1 MDFKKLTK
9 ILLALLS
16 AVLIVVGLFSA
27 FAPKKVAAKQKDE
40 TVRIGKMVN
49 HPSIQLDKLI
59 EYYLEECNVNK
70 DKIAILIHSFETGE
84 EYILN
89 PNVDFTAAST
99 YKLPLGV
106 KYYEMINDGEIS
118 LSDHLT
124 VQSNHYE
131 EGGPTY
137 YAKVGS
143 AISVETLLHR
153 MIQISDNTASHVL
166 FENLGGWVEYKKKIA
181 KYSNHD
187 LNDSFFVKGNV
198 QTVQYL
204 SDCLDYVYHHKDSF
218 KTLIKDMKSANPTSY
233 LNKYTGNVTAQ
244 KYGYYNSAR
253 NSAGIVLDGH
263 PYSIVVL
270 TSLYDQGE
278 VHMGKINK
286 ICHDYFNTE
295 KKWDIDK
302 GIVDRIK

>member
-1 MDFKKLTK
+1 MRLKRSAKITIA
-9 ILLALLS
+9 ILLIS
-16 AVLIVVGLFSA
+16 LIVFGLVNLFM
-27 FAPKKVAAKQKDE
+27 PKKVIAKQKDDMISLVK
-40 TVRIGKMVN
+40 TVD
-49 HPSIQLDKLI
+49 HPSFTLDKLI
-59 EYYLEECNVNK
+59 DYYLDECNV
-70 DKIAILIHSFETGE
+70 DRDRIAIYVHSFESNE

-89 PNVDFTAAST
+89 PTVDFTAAST
-99 YKLPLGV
+99 YKLPLGM
-106 KYYEMINDGEIS
+106 KYYEMIENGEIS
-118 LSDHLT
+118 LSDTLT

-137 YAKVGS
+137 YAEVGT

-153 MIQISDNTASHVL
+153 MIQLSDNTASHVL
-166 FENLGGWVEYKKKIA
+166 FENLGGWVNYKLKVE
-181 KYSNHD
+181 KYSQHP
-187 LNDSFFVKGNV
+187 LNDSFYVKGNV

-204 SDCLDYVYHHKDSF
+204 SDCLEYIYQHQETF
-218 KTLIKDMKSANPTSY
+218 KTLISDMKIANPTSY

-253 NSAGIVLDGH
+253 NSAGIVLDEH

-270 TSLYDQGE
+270 TSLYDEGE

-286 ICHDYFNTE
+286 ICYEYFNTE
-295 KKWDIDK
+295 RKWDVDK